1 MYNEEEEKD
10 KMFPGNSGNE
20 YNFNYNAGAVN
31 SGYYGQQES
40 QQPQQTPF
48 QQQGY
53 STSGNPSAG
62 FSTSNAFDNVDI
74 SRNGNR
80 FSSGTP
86 FETVQEFVSV
96 SNKVRRRFLC
106 EFIQFIIFTFL

>member
-1 MYNEEEEKD
+1 MYNNEEEEKD

-20 YNFNYNAGAVN
+20 YNFNYSAGAVNSGVADSAN
-31 SGYYGQQES
+31 SGYYGQQ
-40 QQPQQTPF
+40 QPQQSHF

-53 STSGNPSAG
+53 STNANPSAG

-96 SNKVRRRFLC
+96 SNKVRN
-106 EFIQFIIFTFL
+106 